1 VNDIANVP
9 VTVTSRVTHLP
20 FSRGISVR
28 TRVTAFRRILT
39 DRTFFDGT
47 FHDLLFPVP
56 ARARLSS
63 CGAEMTGQNA
73 MCHLLE
79 MCVGR
84 KTPARLG
91 LFTANTNTQNQ

>member
-1 VNDIANVP
+1 VNDSANVS
-9 VTVTSRVTHLP
+9 VTVTSQVTHLP
-20 FSRGISVR
+20 FSRGIGVR

-56 ARARLSS
+56 ARAGLSS
-63 CGAEMTGQNA
+63 CGAELTGQNA
-73 MCHLLE
+73 MCNLLE

-91 LFTANTNTQNQ
+91 LFTANTQNQ